1 MDPNFQ
7 DKTNK
12 KIDSYI
18 SVIHSKVDYI
28 NEQLNTKIDEINS
41 TFKQFIGYPTEMT
54 LFEAVY
60 GQRPPSVIPY
70 ILGVSKVQ

>member
-1 MDPNFQ
+1 
-7 DKTNK
+7 
-12 KIDSYI
+12 
-18 SVIHSKVDYI
+18 VDYI

-54 LFEAVY
+54 LFEVVY